1 MAEKTLEQIITDFA
15 YANQDG
21 FYTDEVNAELKHH
34 GYDPISADDVQA
46 ILNGAPMQP
55 AAEAVFAAA
64 VVSYLQS
71 HSVKN
76 LKEACYRYGLTLEE
90 VVYNVLRE
98 AGVLEEFEELNKA
111 GILRQPSN

>member
-46 ILNGAPMQP
+46 ILNGAPM
-55 AAEAVFAAA
+55 
-64 VVSYLQS
+64 
-71 HSVKN
+71 
-76 LKEACYRYGLTLEE
+76 
-90 VVYNVLRE
+90 
-98 AGVLEEFEELNKA
+98 
-111 GILRQPSN
+111 